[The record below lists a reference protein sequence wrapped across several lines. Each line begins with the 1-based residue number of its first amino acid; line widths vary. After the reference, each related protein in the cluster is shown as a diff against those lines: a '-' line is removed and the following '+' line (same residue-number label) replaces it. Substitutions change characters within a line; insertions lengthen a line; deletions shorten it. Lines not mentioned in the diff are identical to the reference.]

1 MPVVIHLPT
10 ALRPMA
16 GKNAKVPVTAKTV
29 GEAMDVLTREHAALR
44 QHLYAADG
52 TLRNFVNIYLG
63 EVDVRGLQGPA
74 TPVKDGDELL
84 IVPAIAGGAPTAAD
98 ELTRE
103 ELARYNRHVIM
114 PEVGV
119 EGQRKLKR
127 ARVLMIGAG
136 GLGSPMGLYL
146 AAAGVGRIGVVD
158 FDVVDA
164 SNLQRQVLYGTESVG
179 KSKLAAAAARLKDLN
194 PHVSVVPHEVRLTS
208 KNALEL
214 FKGYDLVVDG
224 TDNFA
229 TRYLVNDA
237 CALAGIPN
245 VYASIFRFEGQVSVF
260 WAAKGPC
267 YRCLYPEPPPPGLI
281 PSCAEGG
288 VLGVL
293 PGVVGALQATEAL
306 KLLLGVGEPLIG
318 TLLLFDALGMSF
330 KRLKLRKDPACAL
343 CGPNPTVT
351 QLIDYDQFCAGRGQ
365 EAKPMTDVK
374 VAEITVETLKEKMAN
389 GGVVVVDV
397 REPHELEICRIAGTT
412 HIPLGEIPTR
422 YKELDPKAEILVH
435 CRSGMRSMKAAKFL
449 KEQGFQ
455 NVSNVA
461 GGILAWA
468 ERIDTSLA
476 TY

>member
-16 GKNAKVPVTAKTV
+16 GKNAKVSVSAGTV
-29 GEAMDVLTREHAALR
+29 GEALDALSREHAGLR

-52 TLRNFVNIYLG
+52 TLRSFVNVYLG
-63 EVDVRGLQGPA
+63 ETDVRALKGPA
-74 TPVKDGDELL
+74 TALKDGDELL
-84 IVPAIAGGAPTAAD
+84 IVPAIAGGSGLAS
-98 ELTRE
+98 ELTRD

-119 EGQRKLKR
+119 EGQKKLKR
-127 ARVLMIGAG
+127 AKVLMVGAG

-146 AAAGVGRIGVVD
+146 AAAGVGRIGIVD
-158 FDVVDA
+158 FDVVDS
-164 SNLQRQVLYGTESVG
+164 SNLQRQVLYGVDSVG
-179 KSKLAAAAARLKDLN
+179 RSKLSAAAERLKNLN
-194 PHVSVVPHEVRLTS
+194 PHVEVVPHEVRLS
-208 KNALEL
+208 SANALGIVR
-214 FKGYDLVVDG
+214 GYDLVVDG

-229 TRYLVNDA
+229 TRYLVNDS
-237 CALAGIPN
+237 CVLAGIPN

-260 WAAKGPC
+260 WAKKGPC

-306 KLLLGVGEPLIG
+306 KILLGVGEPLIG
-318 TLLLFDALGMSF
+318 TLLLFDALGATF
-330 KRLKLRKDPACAL
+330 RRLKLQKDPNCAL

-351 QLIDYDQFCAGRGQ
+351 GLIDYDQFCSAGRGQ
-365 EAKPMTDVK
+365 AEKPAAAAAP
-374 VAEITVETLKEKMAN
+374 AEITVEELKARMAA

-397 REPHELEICRIAGTT
+397 REPHELEICRIAGTV
-412 HIPLGEIPTR
+412 HIPLGEIPDR
-422 YKELDPKAEILVH
+422 YKELDPAAEILVH
-435 CRSGMRSMKAAKFL
+435 CRSGARSAKAVKFL
-449 KEQGFQ
+449 REQGYPKA
-455 NVSNVA
+455 VNVA

-468 ERIDTSLA
+468 ERIDPSLA